1 MGRGRVR
8 SRAEAGRA
16 GRLKTRAPARRR
28 TPARG
33 TDSAVRGVARGVERR
48 ARVGDRISSRWGLA
62 RRVGTGGRRPAPR
75 ARAGARDSKKRAHR
89 DADGIARKRDDGR
102 RVRGTHLAEA
112 AEALGVDG
120 GLMDENLVGAVV
132 GGDEPEALLGVEPL
146 HLRRERVAGEERI
159 AEVSHMAPAGFGPR
173 CHFPRSDAARLAP
186 RVIARECA
194 PCQSVWSS

>member
-1 MGRGRVR
+1 M
-8 SRAEAGRA
+8 
-16 GRLKTRAPARRR
+16 
-28 TPARG
+28 
-33 TDSAVRGVARGVERR
+33 
-48 ARVGDRISSRWGLA
+48 
-62 RRVGTGGRRPAPR
+62 
-75 ARAGARDSKKRAHR
+75 
-89 DADGIARKRDDGR
+89 
-102 RVRGTHLAEA
+102 RGTHLAEA

-120 GLMDENLVGAVV
+120 GLVDENLVGAVV

-159 AEVSHMAPAGFGPR
+159 AEVIHMAPAGFGPR